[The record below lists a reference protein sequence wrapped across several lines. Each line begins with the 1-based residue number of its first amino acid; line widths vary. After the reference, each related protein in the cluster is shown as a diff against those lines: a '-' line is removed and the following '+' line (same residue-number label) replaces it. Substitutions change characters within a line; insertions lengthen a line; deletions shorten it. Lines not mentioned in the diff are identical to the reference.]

1 MNFKPHSRIE
11 RTLGAGLALAITL
24 AGLTILVHGFL
35 PGNDDALVAKRQHL
49 EAIFER
55 LNVARA
61 FAQGDVKQAAVD
73 ALPQTH

>member
-35 PGNDDALVAKRQHL
+35 PGNDEALVAKRQHL
-49 EAIFER
+49 EAVFER
-55 LNVARA
+55 E
-61 FAQGDVKQAAVD
+61 VKQAAVD
-73 ALPQTH
+73 APPQTH